1 VSETTIDGRAAGGF
15 DPPLVRGADG
25 EYYFAVLGKDSDGT
39 THQFYLPAPADPGW
53 LTILE
58 EDGRERYLRFDGHDV
73 ADPRDARGR
82 FVRFRA
88 FEHALA
94 LEVRHRGEIIY
105 VPVVGTWGPSG
116 EDPNRYVFA
125 LRAAPGVPDSRA
137 LQYWTLDTF
146 LTPEQTYHYR
156 TRGELTGSS
165 APIVLGGLALL
176 AGWWFSL
183 WGLGLTLYAAASG
196 HSVSA
201 DTLAAVSLIAAP
213 TFIGTA
219 LLVHRSRKE
228 GKPYYLRVVPDV
240 TLPWGAPPHS
250 SGAEGSPDYLGRGR
264 APDCAPSAPFFP
276 SSEASEVRNLLL
288 FTPSGPCIASS
299 VWWTT
304 RAITAPCSPPSMSGA
319 A

>member
-1 VSETTIDGRAAGGF
+1 MSGAGF

-39 THQFYLPAPADPGW
+39 TYQFYLPAPADPGW

-73 ADPRDARGR
+73 ADPHTARGR

-94 LEVRHRGEIIY
+94 LEARYRGEIIY
-105 VPVVGTWGPSG
+105 VPVVGRWGPSG
-116 EDPNRYVFA
+116 EDPNRYVFG

-156 TRGELTGSS
+156 TQRELTGGAGSG
-165 APIVLGGLALL
+165 ALAVLGGLALL
-176 AGWWFSL
+176 AGWWFTL
-183 WGLGLTLYAAASG
+183 WGLGITLGAIASG
-196 HSVSA
+196 YSVPG
-201 DTLAAVSLIAAP
+201 DTLAVVSLIASL

-219 LLVHRSRKE
+219 LLVRRLRRE
-228 GKPYYLRVVPDV
+228 GKPYYLEVVPDV
-240 TLPWGAPPHS
+240 PLPWGAPPRS
-250 SGAEGSPDYLGRGR
+250 SGAEGSPDYLR
-264 APDCAPSAPFFP
+264 
-276 SSEASEVRNLLL
+276 
-288 FTPSGPCIASS
+288 
-299 VWWTT
+299 
-304 RAITAPCSPPSMSGA
+304 
-319 A
+319 